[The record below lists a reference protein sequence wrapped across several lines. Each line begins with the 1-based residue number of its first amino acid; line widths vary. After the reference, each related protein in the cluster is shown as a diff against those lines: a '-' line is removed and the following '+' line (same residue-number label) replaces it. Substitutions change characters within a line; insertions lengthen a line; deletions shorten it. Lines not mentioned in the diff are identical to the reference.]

1 MRNIIANA
9 VLLLLLGTVGLASGA
24 TDVLIENDPLY
35 IQNEI
40 SLTLIPGQPGRLA
53 MAYNDLALN
62 VALGIAYSADSG
74 QTWSTKNLSL
84 PTEPSGLSTMAR
96 GFDPSITAD
105 STGKLYASFIADGA
119 TWAYGLPDSGLYVS
133 TSTDYGN
140 TWSSPVTVSYDGPP
154 TWTPPNPPPP
164 PDPNYRY
171 NDRDQITVDT
181 FVSNNVY
188 ASVTAKP
195 WGGEKCGLAV
205 GERQSK
211 AAFHAPRS

>member
-1 MRNIIANA
+1 MSHIFK
-9 VLLLLLGTVGLASGA
+9 LGSVYYKKIKFFFLQAEDGIRDLTVTGVQ
-24 TDVLIENDPLY
+24 TC
-35 IQNEI
+35 
-40 SLTLIPGQPGRLA
+40 
-53 MAYNDLALN
+53 ALP
-62 VALGIAYSADSG
+62 I
-74 QTWSTKNLSL
+74 
-84 PTEPSGLSTMAR
+84 
-96 GFDPSITAD
+96 
-105 STGKLYASFIADGA
+105 YASFIADGA

-188 ASVTAKP
+188 VSWIKDR
-195 WGGEKCGLAV
+195 G
-205 GERQSK
+205 
-211 AAFHAPRS
+211 